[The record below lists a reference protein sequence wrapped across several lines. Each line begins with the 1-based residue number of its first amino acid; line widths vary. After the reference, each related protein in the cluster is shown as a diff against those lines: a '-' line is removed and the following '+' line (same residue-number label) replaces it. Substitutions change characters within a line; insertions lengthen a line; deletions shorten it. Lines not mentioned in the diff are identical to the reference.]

1 MRKKNLLIGA
11 FAAVAVVMCGAFGIN
26 SVKADDAA
34 QSDATQELVFEQVG
48 RDDYT
53 KRSTRNGVSE
63 TVLITDDNKYC
74 MIISE
79 DGTTYELD
87 NSEGKFG
94 TIDIAS
100 SSYYKNCVYSVNDN
114 NECALIDYNGNF
126 IFESGKYYPKNSISY
141 FCKFKNKEYF
151 FIGNSKEVIIKD
163 IEGNDYSD
171 KITLDENYSFVSL
184 SNLKD
189 KYLVVKERN
198 DSSIKYKYYD
208 EAFNEVDLASKFAI
222 DGYNVSKISS
232 YGKDYYV
239 VSYTI
244 PSSKAV
250 YKKYFNANFTEYN
263 NDKPTLNGS
272 ISSVDRP
279 GYRVE
284 IYNYGYIFSRGTYDL
299 YRHNENIKDNYYKFS
314 TGVIKGVKVSL
325 AGESTQEKG
334 YSNYAIFD
342 ENNNMLIDNVDSYQ
356 TSRADKVIVKD
367 TSEDGTVFYKV
378 MKASLKSETG
388 KTEVS
393 TDNNGD
399 VVADIT
405 AKEVDERELED
416 ADGNKI
422 TVEDL
427 DEDAKAVIG
436 QKFDFSLKA
445 AKEVIPDNTQL
456 SVAKVVSG
464 KEYNSAK
471 NATKDYAAK
480 IAVFDIT
487 LLDKDN
493 VKVQPNGK
501 LQITTEIPAG
511 YNAERVAVYRLSE
524 DGNTFVKLSSKVTDG
539 KVTFETDHFSTYMI
553 VEEKE
558 NVAAPSPVV
567 PEDKVDTADSSNVFV
582 YVLMLLLAGMTAV
595 TVYGKKRA

>member
-11 FAAVAVVMCGAFGIN
+11 FATVAVVMCGAFGIN

-53 KRSTRNGVSE
+53 KRSTWNGVSE

-87 NSEGKFG
+87 NSDGKFG
-94 TIDIAS
+94 TIAVAS
-100 SSYYKNCVYSVNDN
+100 SSYYKNCVFSVNDN
-114 NECALIDYNGNF
+114 GEAALIDYNGNF
-126 IFESGKYYPKNSISY
+126 VFESDKYYPKYSI
-141 FCKFKNKEYF
+141 KNCF
-151 FIGNSKEVIIKD
+151 FEDKQVFYVASDGKMLIKD
-163 IEGNDYSD
+163 SEGNDYSD
-171 KITLDENYSFVSL
+171 KVSLNEGDVLLTAHSIHNKYMAVLTKTSKGPEYRYFDEN
-184 SNLKD
+184 
-189 KYLVVKERN
+189 
-198 DSSIKYKYYD
+198 
-208 EAFNEVDLASKFAI
+208 FNEVDLASKFAV
-222 DGYNVSKISS
+222 DGYTVDGIYD
-232 YGKDYYV
+232 YGKDYYK
-239 VSYTI
+239 VSYTS
-244 PSSKAV
+244 PSSKNI
-250 YKKYFNANFTEYN
+250 YTKYFNVDFTEYN
-263 NDKPTLNGS
+263 NGKPALNGS

-279 GYRVE
+279 VYKSNTYKFGC
-284 IYNYGYIFSRGTYDL
+284 IFDFGTYGS
-299 YRHNENIKDNYYKFS
+299 YKYNKNIKDNYYKFS

-393 TDNNGD
+393 TDTNGD